1 MKYIA
6 LLLLTGSLFAQTE
19 DSKYITGT
27 LYPAVSLLYSQDD
40 QGSMKM
46 RCTATAIGFK
56 DGVTTFVTAAHCAC
70 QDNSE
75 KKTVSPPKDVVL
87 YVTSDDPEDKEFE
100 KATITG
106 CGYRHRGDDFLLL
119 SVKSK
124 KTFPIVAL
132 GNDPKLLEPVVNVAS
147 PLGLGKQAFIGSVSS
162 PSLERPVVDGD
173 INWDHV
179 VMLQIFGVDG
189 GSSGSAVICLDQHA
203 ICAFVVGSIDDT
215 SVTAMPVSRLKKLQ
229 AGLADKS
236 YKYWVADPD
245 AMQTPTAAEKK

>member
-19 DSKYITGT
+19 DSKYITNT
-27 LYPAVSLLYSQDD
+27 LYPAVSLLYSQDN

-46 RCTATAIGFK
+46 RCTATAIDFK

-132 GNDPKLLEPVVNVAS
+132 GSDPKLLEAVVNVAS

-229 AGLADKS
+229 AALADKS
-236 YKYWVADPD
+236 YKYWVSDPD